1 MWYLANTLGVAEVL
15 QDEEKDKKK
24 KAFKTGHRDF
34 PGGPV
39 VEIPPSNVGG
49 AGFKPVQGSSI
60 SHAS

>member
-1 MWYLANTLGVAEVL
+1 MRKKT
-15 QDEEKDKKK
+15 KK

-60 SHAS
+60 SPAS

>member
-1 MWYLANTLGVAEVL
+1 MWYLANTLGVAEAL

-24 KAFKTGHRDF
+24 AFKTEHRDF

-39 VEIPPSNVGG
+39 VEIPLSNVGG